1 MTAPGMYKGKFITV
15 EGVEGVG
22 KSTHINFI
30 ATYLRERG
38 QTVVTTR
45 EPGGTAVAEQIRG
58 VLLHSAKGAVDDVC
72 ELLLMFA
79 ARASHLRELI
89 IPALE
94 KGDWIV
100 CDRFTD
106 ASYAYQGGGR
116 GLPDAHIGQLQR
128 LVQDSLV
135 PDLTLLLDAPLE
147 ITAARRRERGMT
159 DRFEA
164 EQTEFFERVQEKYRE
179 LAAKDPE
186 RIKLIDASGSLEAV
200 EQQIAPE
207 LESLLDIDS

>member
-1 MTAPGMYKGKFITV
+1 MHKGKFITV

-22 KSTHINFI
+22 KSTNINFI
-30 ATYLRERG
+30 ATYLRQRG

-45 EPGGTAVAEQIRG
+45 EPGGTAVAEQIRD
-58 VLLHSAKGAVDDVC
+58 VLLHSDGAVSDVC

-79 ARASHLRELI
+79 ARASHLQELI
-89 IPALE
+89 IPALAR
-94 KGDWIV
+94 GDWIV

-116 GLPDAHIGQLQR
+116 GLPDEDIRRLET
-128 LVQDSLV
+128 LVQESLS

-147 ITAARRRERGMT
+147 VTAGRRRERGMT

-164 EQTEFFERVQEKYRE
+164 EQTEFFERVQAKYRE
-179 LAAKDPE
+179 LALKNPG
-186 RIKLIDASGSLEAV
+186 RIKVIDASANLENV
-200 EQQIAPE
+200 EQRLATT
-207 LESLLDIDS
+207 LDSLLNI

>member
-1 MTAPGMYKGKFITV
+1 MTASARYKGKFITV

-22 KSTHINFI
+22 KSTHMNFI
-30 ATYLRERG
+30 ATYLRDRD

-45 EPGGTAVAEQIRG
+45 EPGGTAVAEQIRE
-58 VLLHSAKGAVDDVC
+58 VLLHSSKGALSDVC

-79 ARASHLRELI
+79 ARASHLQEVI

-94 KGDWIV
+94 RGDWVV

-116 GLPDAHIGQLQR
+116 GLPDESIEQLEA
-128 LVQDSLV
+128 LVQDSLE
-135 PDLTLLLDAPLE
+135 PDLTLLLDASPQ
-147 ITAARRRERGMT
+147 ITAARRRDRGGVT

-164 EQTEFFERVQEKYRE
+164 EQADFFARVQAKYRE
-179 LAAKDPE
+179 LAARHPE
-186 RIKLIDASGSLEAV
+186 RIKIIDASGDLEAV
-200 EQQIAPE
+200 ERQVAAE
-207 LESLLDIDS
+207 LDSLINVI